1 MANSLPRFSKLSTSI
16 LLATMAVAM
25 GQTATAAVVGQAGIG
40 FYTPM
45 TSVNTGAN
53 GDLVSYRDATVALG
67 TDSPALKAW
76 NVMYRSKD
84 SKGAANLVTG
94 TVLVPTTAWAG
105 AGDRPIISYA
115 VGTHGLNQRCA
126 PSLQMQQGTDY
137 ENANILAALKQGYA
151 VVVSD
156 YAGYTTGNS
165 PTYLSGQSQG
175 NAVLDIITAA
185 KQIPSVG
192 LATNAQSA
200 VWGYSQGGQSAAWA
214 AEVQKTYAP
223 NLNLVGVAAGG
234 VPGAFLTTAR
244 YLDGNN
250 GSSFMLQGIVGLAE
264 QYPAEIPLNTLA
276 SATGQAAITKVKDQC
291 VFESLFEF
299 MNKNLSTYT
308 AGNKTLD
315 QLLTQYPQI
324 KTVLDS
330 QNLGNTKPSVPM
342 YQYHG
347 AADEFIPVEQSYD
360 LKKAYCSKFGSVTYD
375 LFPSEHI
382 VTQFQ
387 GASTALSWLG
397 DRFTGQSINNSCLS
411 FKAAPTSTSNP
422 VNGDF
427 IVSLKNWK
435 LDAVMGLAKLKQDV
449 ILPAGSS
456 LMVDANMTKNLM
468 SGSMSIPDFQ
478 QKLKVLGLPA
488 TTAISVRPTSDIS
501 GMVSLDGKGQMKI
514 RGTGYAD
521 IVVTSVAGIPVGEC
535 KTVEPVAFPLNFD
548 GPVSALGSGN
558 LTFTG
563 TTSFPKL
570 KGCIISAIMS
580 SLMSGDGQTFT
591 FNVTAPAPVRY

>member
-1 MANSLPRFSKLSTSI
+1 MAHFLPRFSTISTSI
-16 LLATMAVAM
+16 LLASLAM
-25 GQTATAAVVGQAGIG
+25 VGHTATAAVVGQAGIG

-67 TDSPALKAW
+67 TASPALKAW

-94 TVLVPTTAWAG
+94 TVLVPTAAWAG
-105 AGDRPIISYA
+105 TGDRPIISYA

-192 LATNAQSA
+192 LAATAQSA

-223 NLNLVGVAAGG
+223 NINMVGVAAGG

-264 QYPAEIPLNTLA
+264 QYPTEIPLSTLA
-276 SATGQAAITKVKDQC
+276 NTTGQSAIATAKNQC

-308 AGNKTLD
+308 VGNKTLD
-315 QLLTQYPQI
+315 QLLTQNPQI

-360 LKKAYCSKFGSVTYD
+360 LKKAYCAKFGSVTYD

-387 GASTALSWLG
+387 GATPALAWLG
-397 DRFTGQSINNSCLS
+397 DRFAGKVSANSCLS
-411 FKAAPTSTSNP
+411 MKAAPISTSNP

-435 LDAVMGLAKLKQDV
+435 LDAVISLAKLKQDV
-449 ILPAGSS
+449 ILPPESTILA
-456 LMVDANMTKNLM
+456 DANMIKNVIA
-468 SGSMSIPDFQ
+468 GSLSVPDFK
-478 QKLKVLGLPA
+478 QKLKIAGLPA
-488 TTAISVRPTSDIS
+488 TTAISVRPTSPIMGS
-501 GMVSLDGKGQMKI
+501 VSLDGKGQVKI
-514 RGTGYAD
+514 RGTAYAD
-521 IVVTSVAGIPVGEC
+521 IVVTSVAGVPVGEC
-535 KTVEPVAFPLNFD
+535 KTVAPVAFPLNFD

-558 LTFTG
+558 LTFSG
-563 TTSFPKL
+563 TTSFPQL
-570 KGCIISAIMS
+570 KGCSISAILT
-580 SLMSGDGQTFT
+580 SLMSGDGQVFKFT
-591 FNVTAPAPVRY
+591 ATAPAPVRY

>member
-1 MANSLPRFSKLSTSI
+1 MAHSLPRFFTVSKSI
-16 LLATMAVAM
+16 LLASMAVAT
-25 GQTATAAVVGQAGIG
+25 GQAATAAVVGQAGIG

-45 TSVNTGAN
+45 TTVNSGAN

-84 SKGAANLVTG
+84 AKGAANLVTG

-105 AGDRPIISYA
+105 TGDRPIISYA

-165 PTYLSGQSQG
+165 PTYLAGQSQG
-175 NAVLDIITAA
+175 HAVLDIITAA

-192 LATNAQSA
+192 LAATAQSA

-214 AEVQKTYAP
+214 AEMQKTYAP
-223 NLNLVGVAAGG
+223 NLNMVGVAAGG

-264 QYPAEIPLNTLA
+264 QYPTEIPLNTLA
-276 SATGQAAITKVKDQC
+276 SAAGQTAIATAKNQC

-315 QLLTQYPQI
+315 QLLAQNPQI
-324 KTVLDS
+324 KAVLDS

-387 GASTALSWLG
+387 GATTALSWLG
-397 DRFTGQSINNSCLS
+397 DRFTGKAINNSCSSL
-411 FKAAPTSTSNP
+411 KAAPTSTSNP

-435 LDAVMGLAKLKQDV
+435 LDAVMSLAKLKQDV
-449 ILPAGSS
+449 ILPAEST
-456 LMVDANMTKNLM
+456 LLVDTNISRNLM
-468 SGSMSIPDFQ
+468 SGNMSVPDFKQ
-478 QKLKVLGLPA
+478 TLKVVGLPA
-488 TTAISVRPTSDIS
+488 TTAISVRPTSAIT
-501 GMVSLDGKGQMKI
+501 GMVSLDGKGQLKI
-514 RGTGYAD
+514 RGTAYAD

-570 KGCIISAIMS
+570 KGCIISAVMT
-580 SLMSGDGQTFT
+580 SLMSGDGQIFKFT
-591 FNVTAPAPVRY
+591 ATAPAPVRY